1 MRIGLSLAA
10 AAIGLA
16 SAATVAVAADPT
28 GNWLRASTGTVINF
42 YACGGNLCAKIV
54 SVKDA
59 TKKGTIGT
67 VIMNG
72 AVKSGGDTWKGSL
85 LNTEDGQTY
94 TGSVT
99 LSGGGLVLSGCV
111 LGGLI
116 CKNETLQRVK

>member
-1 MRIGLSLAA
+1 MRFSLRLGAGIAA
-10 AAIGLA
+10 LTGFATAAM
-16 SAATVAVAADPT
+16 AVEPT
-28 GNWLRASTGTVINF
+28 GNWVRPSSGTVINF
-42 YACGGNLCAKIV
+42 YACGANLCAKIV

-59 TKKGTIGT
+59 SKKGTVGT

-72 AVKSGGDTWKGSL
+72 AVKSGANVWKGSL

-99 LSGGGLVLSGCV
+99 LSGSGLVLSGCV

>member
-1 MRIGLSLAA
+1 MRLGLSLAT

-16 SAATVAVAADPT
+16 SAATVVMAADPT

-59 TKKGTIGT
+59 SKKGTVGT

-94 TGSVT
+94 TGSVSLT
-99 LSGGGLVLSGCV
+99 SGGLVLSGCV